1 MGARA
6 AAPPLPGL
14 DGVPWLDN
22 GRILQLRELPSHLV
36 VLGGG
41 FIGCEFAQMFRR
53 FGSDVTVI
61 DAAEHLLARE
71 DPEVSTAL
79 ADVFRGEGI
88 ALELGA
94 RPQAVR
100 RSDAG
105 VSIRLGDGREIS
117 GSHLLVAAGRRP
129 NTDDLGFDA
138 DPGFDI
144 DQTPA
149 YDLTEPEPLPDFNF
163 DQSHGA

>member
-14 DGVPWLDN
+14 DSVPWLDN

-88 ALELGA
+88 ALELARGRRRCGGA
-94 RPQAVR
+94 TRACPSAWG
-100 RSDAG
+100 RSRDLRLAPAG
-105 VSIRLGDGREIS
+105 GDGPPPEHGRPR
-117 GSHLLVAAGRRP
+117 LRRRP
-129 NTDDLGFDA
+129 WLRHRPDA
-138 DPGFDI
+138 V
-144 DQTPA
+144 
-149 YDLTEPEPLPDFNF
+149 LTT
-163 DQSHGA
+163 